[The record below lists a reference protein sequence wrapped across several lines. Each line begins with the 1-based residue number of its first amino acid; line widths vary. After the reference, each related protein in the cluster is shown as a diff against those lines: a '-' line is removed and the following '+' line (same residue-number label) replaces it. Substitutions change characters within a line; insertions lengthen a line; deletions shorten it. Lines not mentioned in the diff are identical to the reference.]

1 MDFGSLSVLVTMWAT
16 YYLVAFIL
24 YQGYTVASDV
34 EKAFFSPVTSSPREL
49 LPNVLEDII
58 AS

>member
-1 MDFGSLSVLVTMWAT
+1 MQTT

-24 YQGYTVASDV
+24 YRDYRVDTDV
-34 EKAFFSPVTSSPREL
+34 EKAFFFPPVTLSPQEL
-49 LPNVLEDII
+49 LLNVLEDII

>member
-1 MDFGSLSVLVTMWAT
+1 MFITMQTT
-16 YYLVAFIL
+16 YYLVTFIL
-24 YQGYTVASDV
+24 YQDYRVDTDV
-34 EKAFFSPVTSSPREL
+34 EKAFFSPVTLSPQEL

>member
-1 MDFGSLSVLVTMWAT
+1 MRTT

-24 YQGYTVASDV
+24 YQDYRVDTDV
-34 EKAFFSPVTSSPREL
+34 EKAFFPPVPLSPQEL

>member
-1 MDFGSLSVLVTMWAT
+1 MLITMQAT

-24 YQGYTVASDV
+24 YQDYTVASDV
-34 EKAFFSPVTSSPREL
+34 EKAFFSPVTLSPQEL